1 MIRFLFKGVMRDK
14 NRSVLPIAVISIGV
28 FLTVLLSSWISGVF
42 NDMIDVNANFTTG
55 HVKVMT
61 RAYAENEAQKPI
73 DLSLLGVDELIVELN
88 TDYPDMEWVKRIQFG
103 GLLDVADENGETRA
117 QGTAVGQAVDFFSA
131 DSKEVERMN
140 ISKSIINGALPEK
153 PGEALISHDFA
164 ERFEVN
170 IGDQVTLFG
179 STMEGSMAFTNFTVA
194 GTVRFG
200 LQALDRGAILM
211 DVTDAQMALDMENG
225 ACEILGYAKNGIY
238 DMERAEQVKT
248 SFNAKYA
255 DDPDEFAPKMVQLRD
270 QAGLAEY
277 LDMGD
282 YMSGV
287 MAFIFIFAMSIVL
300 WNTGLLG
307 GLRRYTEFGIRLAM
321 GEEKKH
327 IYRTLIYEAI
337 VIGIIGSI
345 VGTILGLGASYYLQE
360 HGITMSAGL
369 QGSGMMLPSTFR
381 AQIAPQAFY
390 IGFIPGLFS
399 MVLGNALSGIG
410 IYKRKTAQLFK
421 ELGV

>member
-73 DLSLLGVDELIVELN
+73 DLAILGVDELIGELN

-211 DVTDAQMALDMENG
+211 DVTDAQMALDMEDG